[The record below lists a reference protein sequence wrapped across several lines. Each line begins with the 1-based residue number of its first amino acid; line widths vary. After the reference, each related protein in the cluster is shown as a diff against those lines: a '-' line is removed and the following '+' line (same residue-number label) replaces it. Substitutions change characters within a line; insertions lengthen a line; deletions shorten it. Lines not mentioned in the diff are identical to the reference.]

1 MKTIIHRSIAPLG
14 GIISAFILFIGVVI
28 FLVSS
33 HVSATNG
40 SPTDGRLITIH
51 DRGVDSV
58 ILTKAATI
66 GDALQEAGVKIDQ
79 SDAVEPALSEKLVAS
94 DYQVNIYRARPVIVV
109 DGTTRQKI
117 VTPYQTGARIAKDA
131 GITLYAEDKT
141 VLTRTD
147 DIVSEGAGLRLTI
160 TRATPFT
167 FTLYGAT
174 TEARTQAKTVGD
186 MLKEKNITLSADD
199 RVSVPVSTE
208 ITSGLIVRV
217 WREGKQTIT
226 VDEKV
231 AFSTDTIQDGDQLV
245 GYKAIKTLGQD
256 GSRSV
261 TYEVVIQDGKEVG
274 RTEIASLTTK
284 ESSKQIEIIGVK
296 ISLPPGSHE
305 DWMAAAGIDS
315 SDYGYVNVIMNGES
329 TWNPAAV
336 NPNGCVTSTN
346 RGCYGLGQTN
356 LTSLSAACP
365 SWQNDPICQL
375 RYFSRYAVNHGY
387 GSWYGAYVFWS
398 ANRWW

>member
-1 MKTIIHRSIAPLG
+1 
-14 GIISAFILFIGVVI
+14 
-28 FLVSS
+28 LVSS

-66 GDALQEAGVKIDQ
+66 GDALHEAGITINQ

-186 MLKEKNITLSADD
+186 MLKKKNITLSADD
-199 RVSVPVSTE
+199 RVSVPLSTE
-208 ITSGLIVRV
+208 MTSGLTLRV

-226 VDEKV
+226 VDEAV
-231 AFSTDTIQDGDQLV
+231 AFSTDTIQDADQYI
-245 GYKAIKTLGQD
+245 GYRAIKTPGQN

-274 RTEIASLTTK
+274 RTEIASITTK
-284 ESSKQIEIIGVK
+284 ESQKQTEIIGVK
-296 ISLPPGSHE
+296 RKTADPAENRLLGHQMMLSAGFDESQWTYLDQLWTHESGWDQYKSNYAGSGAYGIPQALPGSK
-305 DWMAAAGIDS
+305 MGAGWQDDPVVQISWGLRYIRDR
-315 SDYGYVNVIMNGES
+315 YVN
-329 TWNPAAV
+329 P
-336 NPNGCVTSTN
+336 
-346 RGCYGLGQTN
+346 
-356 LTSLSAACP
+356 
-365 SWQNDPICQL
+365 
-375 RYFSRYAVNHGY
+375 
-387 GSWYGAYVFWS
+387 YGAFDHWRNYNWY
-398 ANRWW
+398 